1 MGFKEIQPKLYR
13 FGYFHNLVFTN
24 MPKMFFTEEEQKKI
38 VSAIKLAESE
48 TSGEIK
54 VHITSST
61 NGEDV
66 VQQAS
71 IAFDK
76 LELEK
81 TKQRNAVL
89 IYIAKDDRTFAI
101 WADKGINIAVPIG
114 YWESTIDLMR
124 SYFKVEQFAEGV
136 ILGINMIGVK
146 LKDFFPIQNDDKNEL
161 TDDISFG

>member
-1 MGFKEIQPKLYR
+1 
-13 FGYFHNLVFTN
+13 
-24 MPKMFFTEEEQKKI
+24 MPKMFFTQEEQNKI
-38 VSAIKLAESE
+38 VAAIIAAESN

-54 VHITSST
+54 VHITGST

-71 IAFDK
+71 IVFDK

-81 TKQRNAVL
+81 TKYRNGVL

-101 WADKGINIAVPIG
+101 WADKGINIAVPVG
-114 YWESTIDLMR
+114 YWESTVDLMK
-124 SYFKVEQFAEGV
+124 SYFKAEQFAEGV

-146 LKDFFPIQNDDKNEL
+146 LKAFFPIEKDDKNEL
-161 TDDISFG
+161 TDEISFG

>member
-1 MGFKEIQPKLYR
+1 
-13 FGYFHNLVFTN
+13 
-24 MPKMFFTEEEQKKI
+24 MPKMFFTQEEQNKI
-38 VSAIKLAESE
+38 VAAIKAAESN

-54 VHITSST
+54 VHITGST

-81 TKQRNAVL
+81 TKYRNGVL
-89 IYIAKDDRTFAI
+89 IYIAKDDHKCAI
-101 WADKGINIAVPIG
+101 WADKGINIVVPIG

-124 SYFKVEQFAEGV
+124 GYFKAGQFAEGV
-136 ILGINMIGVK
+136 IKGINMIGVK
-146 LKDFFPIQNDDKNEL
+146 LKAFFPIEKDDKNEL
-161 TDDISFG
+161 TDEISFG

>member
-1 MGFKEIQPKLYR
+1 
-13 FGYFHNLVFTN
+13 
-24 MPKMFFTEEEQKKI
+24 MPKMFFTQEEQNKI
-38 VSAIKLAESE
+38 VAAIKAAESN

-54 VHITSST
+54 VHITGST

-81 TKQRNAVL
+81 TKYRNGVL

-101 WADKGINIAVPIG
+101 WADKGINIAVPVG
-114 YWESTIDLMR
+114 YWESTVDLMK
-124 SYFKVEQFAEGV
+124 SYFKAEQFAEGV
-136 ILGINMIGVK
+136 ILGINMIGAK
-146 LKDFFPIQNDDKNEL
+146 LKAFFPIEKDDKNEL
-161 TDDISFG
+161 TDEISFG